1 MVKTH
6 YTVRSTKSGTR
17 TTTRTKSG
25 NTTITRT
32 SGAGKKPRTT
42 ISTRLGK
49 ATYTR
54 STWRPAHVLEELA
67 MLNSHL
73 RFTTVAGL
81 LAISFWMMLL
91 TNVATANDFM
101 EKRECTLQLPTRA
114 PVHTTCVVQG
124 GISNGSLDVAV

>member
-1 MVKTH
+1 
-6 YTVRSTKSGTR
+6 
-17 TTTRTKSG
+17 
-25 NTTITRT
+25 
-32 SGAGKKPRTT
+32 
-42 ISTRLGK
+42 
-49 ATYTR
+49 
-54 STWRPAHVLEELA
+54 

-124 GISNGSLDVAV
+124 GISNGSLDVAVKTPDGKSYAMSGYLDKVDGWSLSRKRAKQTSQETGEFPVCVKTIDGTLELCLFHKVE